1 MLDLF
6 STEKVSIHYKML
18 IVVKDQF
25 DLHKL
30 LAIFF
35 ENNTCTLCLV
45 FFTHAFLVKAEQ
57 IVILTIKKEKH
68 LVRHFYSNRVDNT
81 CVDCVLSQGSLLL
94 RKII

>member
-1 MLDLF
+1 MLDVF

-35 ENNTCTLCLV
+35 ENNTCTLRLV
-45 FFTHAFLVKAEQ
+45 FFTHAFLL
-57 IVILTIKKEKH
+57 I
-68 LVRHFYSNRVDNT
+68 HFYSNRHDNP